1 MSLAAGTLAFYAV
14 QSFTCNVWRPIFD
27 NAIYTMA
34 TGIQT
39 GEPRPAGAILLGI
52 LMSLCL
58 ALALLLMDIVR
69 RTVVESIKA
78 HMNG

>member
-1 MSLAAGTLAFYAV
+1 MI
-14 QSFTCNVWRPIFD
+14 SF
-27 NAIYTMA
+27 AS
-34 TGIQT
+34 

-69 RTVVESIKA
+69 RAVVEAIKA

>member
-1 MSLAAGTLAFYAV
+1 MAA
-14 QSFTCNVWRPIFD
+14 
-27 NAIYTMA
+27 
-34 TGIQT
+34 GIQT
-39 GEPRPAGAILLGI
+39 GDPHPAAAILLGI

-69 RTVVESIKA
+69 RAVVEAIKA